1 MIHSTSNIKAYQ
13 NAQAENKASKSEEL
27 ETIKEAHKES
37 QARAFVQ
44 MMSEV
49 QSSAMR
55 KSEAK
60 SFEIR
65 YQEFQEFLDGIGY
78 EGKPLASL
86 NQDEAEELVSEDGF
100 FGIKKTSERIAQFVM
115 MGANGD
121 EELLREG
128 RKGVLQGLKEAEAIW
143 GGSLPEI
150 SYETMEKAVNMIDQ
164 ALKDGGFSVLDEKV

>member
-1 MIHSTSNIKAYQ
+1 MIEPTSNIKAYQ
-13 NAQAENKASKSEEL
+13 NALVDNKASRSEEL
-27 ETIKEAHKES
+27 ETIKEAHRES
-37 QARAFVQ
+37 QARVFTQ
-44 MMSEV
+44 IMSEV
-49 QSSAMR
+49 QSSAVR
-55 KSEAK
+55 KSEEN

-78 EGKPLASL
+78 EGEALASL
-86 NQDEAEELVSEDGF
+86 NQEEAAELVSEDGF

-128 RKGVLQGLKEAEAIW
+128 RKGVLQGLKEAESIW

-150 SYETMEKAVNMIDQ
+150 SYETIEKAVDMIDQ